1 MIFYYD
7 LKNGIKLTMA
17 QMMDISETY
26 ELYCT
31 AEYLLDNFDLSE
43 GKAIDK
49 AREIRRDMNKYGIS
63 EFEAIERRMENY
75 V

>member
-1 MIFYYD
+1 MIFEYD
-7 LKNGIKLTMA
+7 LKNGTKLTMA
-17 QMMDISETY
+17 QMMDISQKY
-26 ELYCT
+26 EVYCT
-31 AEYLLDNFDLSE
+31 AEYLLDNFALTVDE
-43 GKAIDK
+43 AIDK